1 MEFMEDERVSVSDRP
16 DHLYLYEIAAG
27 QHGYFTA
34 AQARA
39 CGFSSRL
46 LAHHVARGRYERVR
60 WGLYRL
66 RAYPS
71 GPHDEVVAAWLA
83 VGKELAVVSH
93 DSALDLLGLSDVI
106 PDAVHL
112 TVPRARRKTRPLPGT
127 IVHTTTR
134 PFRPGDLTEREGIRL
149 TAPARTILDA
159 AEIGVGPEQIELAV
173 RQAAERG
180 LIDLRALR
188 RDGLARGGRV
198 ARLIEGAVTGA
209 GIARLAARLA
219 DEGRA
224 PLARRLAELLDEQRL
239 DPLSPEAERLGRA
252 ITQAGEDGRSARA
265 TAAATVTG
273 GGVLSPTAATE
284 TSAMPGQQSGQPGDR
299 EGHR

>member
-1 MEFMEDERVSVSDRP
+1 MKDQTFVAVERP
-16 DHLYLYEIAAG
+16 DHLHLYEIAAE

-46 LAHHVARGRYERVR
+46 LAHHVAGGRYERIR

-71 GPHDEVVAAWLA
+71 GPHDEVMAAWLA

-93 DSALDLLGLSDVI
+93 DSALDLLDLSDVI

-112 TVPRARRKTRPLPGT
+112 TVPRARRKFRPLPGT
-127 IVHTTTR
+127 VVHTTTR
-134 PFRPGDLTEREGIRL
+134 PFGTGDLTEREGIRL

-159 AEIGVGPEQIELAV
+159 AEIGVGPEQIELAI
-173 RQAAERG
+173 RQATERG
-180 LIDLRALR
+180 LVDLRALR
-188 RDGLARGGRV
+188 RDGRARGGRV
-198 ARLIEGAVTGA
+198 ARLIAQGVAAA

-224 PLARRLAELLDEQRL
+224 PLIERLAELLDQHNL
-239 DPLSPEAERLGRA
+239 DPLSPEAERLGRVVA
-252 ITQAGEDGRSARA
+252 GAGETEQGRSPASVRVVGTPRA
-265 TAAATVTG
+265 
-273 GGVLSPTAATE
+273 S
-284 TSAMPGQQSGQPGDR
+284 SGLDTR
-299 EGHR
+299 R

>member
-1 MEFMEDERVSVSDRP
+1 MTKSQRP
-16 DHLYLYEIAAG
+16 DHLYLYEVAAE

-46 LAHHVARGRYERVR
+46 LAHHVAGGRYERVR

-71 GPHDEVVAAWLA
+71 GPHDEVMAAWLA

-93 DSALDLLGLSDVI
+93 DSALDLLDLSDVI

-127 IVHTTTR
+127 TVHTTTR
-134 PFRPGDLTEREGIRL
+134 TFGLGDLTEREGIRL
-149 TAPARTILDA
+149 TGPARTILDA
-159 AEIGVGPEQIELAV
+159 AEIGVGPEQIELAI

-180 LIDLRALR
+180 WVDLRALR

-198 ARLIEGAVTGA
+198 ARLIAQGAEEA
-209 GIARLAARLA
+209 GIAQLVARLA
-219 DEGRA
+219 VEESR
-224 PLARRLAELLDEQRL
+224 PLAERLHGALSRQGV
-239 DPLSPEAERLGRA
+239 DPLSPEAGDLGRA
-252 ITQAGEDGRSARA
+252 IIEK
-265 TAAATVTG
+265 
-273 GGVLSPTAATE
+273 
-284 TSAMPGQQSGQPGDR
+284 GDN
-299 EGHR
+299 HRRDR